1 MAPVIAKEV
10 VYLMAQR
17 GWRMHHYI
25 WHEVRNGWLFY
36 DSPTKAQ
43 IRALGW
49 EPPRPARRRGADGR
63 PETILDN
70 FSGEDFLYMHREM
83 IGTVNQILAGDP
95 DYPKVEGW
103 SPILARAILTIQ
115 CHRLGRPAMR
125 S

>member
-1 MAPVIAKEV
+1 MAPVIPPKVAN
-10 VYLMAQR
+10 LMAQR

-36 DSPTKAQ
+36 DDATQ
-43 IRALGW
+43 GQLRALGW
-49 EPPRPARRRGADGR
+49 EPPRPARRPRPNGA

-83 IGTVNQILAGDP
+83 IGTVNQILAGDT

-103 SPILARAILTIQ
+103 SPI
-115 CHRLGRPAMR
+115 PAG
-125 S
+125 